1 MAKQT
6 EDNRNPYRKCFE
18 NSAPLAVQIAAAVAE
33 LLQALDKPENPRL
46 MKSWAQHLTPFSG
59 DQLADA
65 FNTVALTSKGWPTLG
80 DITEPILEAEY
91 AADLA
96 WLLLGLKR
104 HKKTWKDRD
113 PIYGPD
119 VRVRNDAESHF
130 DFVRG
135 EMLEAAIPAPPIPHR
150 LVHALQVMG
159 AGTVLDGLA
168 ELSRHPMTGA
178 FSWDAAE
185 AGKVKF
191 QTERDFKA
199 AWTIARRRELA
210 GQ

>member
-1 MAKQT
+1 M
-6 EDNRNPYRKCFE
+6 E
-18 NSAPLAVQIAAAVAE
+18 N
-33 LLQALDKPENPRL
+33 KMENPLLSVFR
-46 MKSWAQHLTPFSG
+46 KSTISKIEQITLAIEMLQEGMDHKVNPQQVGQWVRALQSFNG
-59 DQLADA
+59 EQLAIA
-65 FNTVALTSKGWPTLG
+65 FNWDFLTCQGWPTLN
-80 DITEPILEAEY
+80 DITSPIFEEEY
-91 AADLA
+91 AADLT

-104 HKKTWKDRD
+104 HKKTWKDRE

-135 EMLEAAIPAPPIPHR
+135 EMLEAAIPAPPIPPR
-150 LVHALQVMG
+150 LMHALQVMG
-159 AGTVLDGLA
+159 AGTVADGLA

-210 GQ
+210 GGTQ